1 MKLSDSVA
9 LVTGGASGLGAGAA
23 RRLAAAG
30 ARVVVV
36 DLPSTEGQNVADELG
51 NGSSFVPCDVADPA
65 AVESCVGWT
74 LETYG
79 RLDVCVN
86 SAGVPDSAR
95 LVSRDRNPFP
105 LDTYRR
111 VIDVNLVGLFDVM
124 RHSARA
130 MTLNE
135 PGGEGER
142 GVIIN
147 VASIAA
153 YDGQAGHVAYS
164 ASKGGV
170 VAMTLPAARDLA
182 NWGIRVVAVCPGV
195 FDTGMLAGMDDRI
208 RERVLST
215 HVFPKRAGRP
225 EEFGQLVESIVTN
238 PMLNGE
244 VIRLDAAARPGHG

>member
-1 MKLSDSVA
+1 MKLCDSVA
-9 LVTGGASGLGAGAA
+9 IVTGGASGLGAGAA

-36 DLPSTEGQNVADELG
+36 DLPASKGQEVAAELS
-51 NGSSFVPCDVADPA
+51 NGSSFVACDVADPV
-65 AVESCVGWT
+65 AVESCVAWT
-74 LETYG
+74 IESYG
-79 RLDVCVN
+79 RLDICVN

-95 LVSRDRNPFP
+95 LVTRDRHPFP

-124 RHSARA
+124 RHAARE

-135 PGGEGER
+135 PGGDGER
-142 GVIIN
+142 GVVIN

-182 NWGIRVVAVCPGV
+182 NWGIRVVTVCPGV

-225 EEFGQLVESIVTN
+225 DEFGQLVESIIMN